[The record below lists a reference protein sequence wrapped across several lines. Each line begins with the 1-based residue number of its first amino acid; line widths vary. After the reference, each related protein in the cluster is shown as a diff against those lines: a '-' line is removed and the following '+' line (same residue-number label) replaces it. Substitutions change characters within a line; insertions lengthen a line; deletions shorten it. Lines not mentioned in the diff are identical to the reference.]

1 MLILS
6 SEYSGLVE
14 ERMSNTRT
22 VLVVFGGVSSEHD
35 VSLIS
40 ARSVIENIPRE
51 KYKVLCVGITKDGRW
66 FLYSGDACKLPDD
79 GWLDDKAR
87 LAPALISHDRSEKS
101 LLVFTADGVE
111 KQHIDVVF
119 PVLHGRNGEDGTI
132 QGLLELAGIPFV
144 GCGALSSAVCM
155 DKAVT
160 NALADASGVAQARWR
175 SFTLTEFRQCAQT
188 LLDEAVDYLH
198 FPIFVK
204 PANTGSSVGVSKAKD
219 KQELFDAVESAFR
232 HDYKV
237 VLEQGIDG
245 MEVECAVL
253 GNEDPLASVP
263 GEVVPCNE
271 FYDYDAKYVCGT
283 SELHIPARLPAEKLE
298 EIRES
303 ACRVFKILGCS
314 GLARIDFFVQNGD
327 EAVLLNEPNTIPGF
341 TSISMYPKMF
351 EASGIPYPAL
361 LDKLLC
367 LAIEKWSGL

>member
-1 MLILS
+1 
-6 SEYSGLVE
+6 
-14 ERMSNTRT
+14 MSCTKT
-22 VLVVFGGVSSEHD
+22 VLVLFGGVSSEHD

-66 FLYSGDACKLPDD
+66 FLFGGDVSNLPQDK
-79 GWLDDKAR
+79 WLNDKA
-87 LAPALISHDRSEKS
+87 LLTPALISHDRSEKS
-101 LLVFTADGVE
+101 LLLFTNGGVE
-111 KQHIDVVF
+111 KVHIDVVF
-119 PVLHGRNGEDGTI
+119 PVLHGKNGEDGTV

-160 NALADASGVAQARWR
+160 NALADANGIAQARWR
-175 SFTLTEFRQCAQT
+175 SFTRRAFRQASQV
-188 LLDEAVDYLH
+188 LLEDAADYLH

-204 PANTGSSVGVSKAKD
+204 PANTGSSVGVSKAKN
-219 KQELFDAVESAFR
+219 KQELFEAVESAFD

-253 GNEDPLASVP
+253 GNDEPLASLP

-283 SELHIPARLPAEKLE
+283 SELHIPARLSAEKLE
-298 EIRES
+298 EVRES
-303 ACRVFKILGCS
+303 ACKVFGILGCS
-314 GLARIDFFVQNGD
+314 GLARIDFFVQNSDG
-327 EAVLLNEPNTIPGF
+327 AVLLNEPNTIPGF

-351 EASGIPYPAL
+351 EASGIPYPDL
-361 LDKLLC
+361 LDRLIC
-367 LAIEKWSGL
+367 LAIEKWSDI